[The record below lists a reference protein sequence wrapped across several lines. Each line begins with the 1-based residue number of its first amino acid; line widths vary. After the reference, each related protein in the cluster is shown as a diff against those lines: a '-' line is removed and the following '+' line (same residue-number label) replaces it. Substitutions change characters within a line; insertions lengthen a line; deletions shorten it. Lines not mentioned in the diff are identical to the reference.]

1 MRLRASG
8 DMKEENTN
16 LDIKHE
22 VELVNFAK
30 AVLSTNKLEI
40 SEASKQLVEKIGVEG
55 MLDAAAIIAF
65 FNAINRVADATGID
79 LDNEVEASE
88 YYQNL
93 SEQFHVKDEG

>member
-40 SEASKQLVEKIGVEG
+40 TEASKQLVEKIGVEG